1 MGVPPAEV
9 AAIPLFASLENR
21 ELREIA
27 GWFETKSVSAGVNLA
42 VEGATGY
49 SFLVIADGTAIVTS
63 NGIQLATLGPG
74 DFFGE
79 IAMLG
84 SGRRSATVTTTSPAR
99 LLVMF
104 GTAFRQLEQSY
115 PQIADRLMEAMAA
128 RLAGASVHETGVRPS
143 AHD

>member
-1 MGVPPAEV
+1 MGVAPAEL
-9 AAIPLFASLENR
+9 AAIPLFASLEDE

-27 GWFETKSVSAGVNLA
+27 GWFDAKSVSAGVTLA
-42 VEGATGY
+42 TEGATGY

-63 NGIQLATLGPG
+63 NGVQLATLGPG

-104 GTAFRQLEQSY
+104 GTAFRQLEQAH
-115 PQIADRLMEAMAA
+115 PQIAGRLREAMEV
-128 RLAGASVHETGVRPS
+128 RLAGASVHEVDDRL
-143 AHD
+143 